1 MEKDVAFGPKNMGL
15 PKEEIARRV
24 KEALQFTG
32 IGEELAE
39 SSPFDLSGGQ
49 KRRVAI
55 AGVIAMQPEVLV
67 LDEPAAGL
75 DPRGREEIFSNVQA
89 YQRTTGKTVVI
100 VSHSMEDMARYAEDL
115 IVMNEGKPV
124 LSGSCKEVFAHRAEL
139 EKTGLAVPQI
149 TTLMERLRELG
160 MPVSSEIY
168 TVEEAKNAL
177 LPLLEGGR
185 SMLKDITLGQFFPG
199 KSLLHRLDP
208 RTKILCTILLVVI
221 VFLAKSMLAYG
232 VLLLLTGI
240 LMALSRIPLRTLL
253 KSVKPLIIV
262 ILLTSL
268 LNMFF
273 TSGENVLVD
282 VRFWFFHIV
291 IRAEG
296 VVSALKMALRIILLV
311 LDTSVVLTYTTSP
324 IDLTDG
330 IERLLS
336 PLAKLKV
343 PVHTFAMMMSLALR
357 FIPTLVE
364 ETEKI
369 IAAQKS
375 RGADFTSGNSC
386 SDG

>member
-1 MEKDVAFGPKNMGL
+1 MAKEAIRFENVSYAYGRGTPFCKVAADHIDLSIREGVITGIIGHTGSGKSTVLQLMNGLLRPDEGRVYVQGEDIWAKPKEIQKIAFKVGLVFQYPEYQLFEETVEKDVAFGPKNMGL

-124 LSGSCKEVFAHRAEL
+124 LSGSCEEVFAHRAEL

-149 TTLMERLRELG
+149 TTLMEHLRELG

-177 LPLLEGGR
+177 LPLLEGG
-185 SMLKDITLGQFFPG
+185 K
-199 KSLLHRLDP
+199 KH
-208 RTKILCTILLVVI
+208 
-221 VFLAKSMLAYG
+221 A
-232 VLLLLTGI
+232 
-240 LMALSRIPLRTLL
+240 
-253 KSVKPLIIV
+253 
-262 ILLTSL
+262 
-268 LNMFF
+268 
-273 TSGENVLVD
+273 
-282 VRFWFFHIV
+282 
-291 IRAEG
+291 
-296 VVSALKMALRIILLV
+296 
-311 LDTSVVLTYTTSP
+311 
-324 IDLTDG
+324 
-330 IERLLS
+330 
-336 PLAKLKV
+336 
-343 PVHTFAMMMSLALR
+343 
-357 FIPTLVE
+357 
-364 ETEKI
+364 
-369 IAAQKS
+369 
-375 RGADFTSGNSC
+375 
-386 SDG
+386 